1 MVRWGL
7 LSTAKINDLLLTG
20 IAETADARAVAVAS
34 RDPDRARAYAAQHGL
49 ERAHGSYEALLA
61 DEEVDGVYIS
71 LPNSM
76 HHEWTVKALAA
87 GKHVLCEKPYSRH
100 PAEVEQA
107 FDLAAA
113 RRLVLMEAFMY
124 RHNPQTR
131 KLDKLVAGGA
141 LGRLRL
147 IRASFRI
154 GVGPDN
160 VRLQRGLDGG
170 GLMDV
175 GCYCVSASRLLAGEP
190 ERAYAE
196 QVTGGDGVDVAL
208 TGELRFP
215 DGVIASIDCGLSF
228 PGHSA
233 LEVVGEDAWLRI
245 ADPWHAGGP
254 GIELRRRDGS
264 TEVIVPEPANA
275 YALEVA
281 NMGAAIR
288 GEAEPLL
295 GRDDALG
302 QARTIAALYAAA
314 GRGQAVTL

>member
-7 LSTAKINDLLLTG
+7 LSTAKINDLLLAG
-20 IAETADARAVAVAS
+20 IAETQDARAAAVAS

-61 DEEVDGVYIS
+61 DQEVDAVYIS

-100 PAEVEQA
+100 PAEVERA

-131 KLDKLVAGGA
+131 KLEELVAGGA

-160 VRLQRGLDGG
+160 VRMQRGLDGG

-175 GCYCVSASRLLAGEP
+175 GCLRERLAAARGGA
-190 ERAYAE
+190 RA
-196 QVTGGDGVDVAL
+196 
-208 TGELRFP
+208 
-215 DGVIASIDCGLSF
+215 C
-228 PGHSA
+228 
-233 LEVVGEDAWLRI
+233 
-245 ADPWHAGGP
+245 
-254 GIELRRRDGS
+254 LRRAGHRWRRSRCGADR
-264 TEVIVPEPANA
+264 
-275 YALEVA
+275 
-281 NMGAAIR
+281 GAAVPR
-288 GEAEPLL
+288 
-295 GRDDALG
+295 RSDRVD
-302 QARTIAALYAAA
+302 
-314 GRGQAVTL
+314 